1 MSEPRT
7 HQAPACAL
15 FPARDAIRR
24 EPDVAPTA
32 YRTVDAV
39 DLLVQRFPVVRRMV
53 GDESFSSMA
62 RRYMFSA
69 LARASIRSNYGD
81 TFPQFLRSLGTAAPL
96 EYVADIAELEMV
108 CGKARR
114 STDARPMSMR
124 DVASLRIGQLKEL
137 CAVVHPSVFLVS
149 SRFPIVTIWE
159 NNRGDAGPRMVERWM
174 AESALVARP
183 HLDVEVRRLSRG
195 GHAFIGA
202 LSQGETVSSAVEA
215 GRLVAPDFDVGAN
228 LTLLLDAN
236 IVIEFSEP
244 DRMINSSP
252 ERRIAS

>member
-1 MSEPRT
+1 MSGPRT
-7 HQAPACAL
+7 HQAVARAPASGAIPRGL
-15 FPARDAIRR
+15 DGAPA
-24 EPDVAPTA
+24 A

-39 DLLVQRFPVVRRMV
+39 DLLVQRFPVVRRLI
-53 GDESFSSMA
+53 GDESFSLMA

-69 LARASIRSNYGD
+69 LARTSTRSNYGG
-81 TFPQFLRSLGTAAPL
+81 TFPQFLRSLGTAASL

-114 STDARPMSMR
+114 SADARPLSMR
-124 DVASLRIGQLKEL
+124 DIASLRIGQLKEL
-137 CAVVHPSVFLVS
+137 RAVLHPSTFLVS

-159 NNRGDAGPRMVERWM
+159 NNRDDTGPRMVERWI

-183 HLDVEVRRLSRG
+183 HLHVEVRRLSRG

-202 LSQGETVSSAVEA
+202 LSHGETMSSAVEA

-228 LTLLLDAN
+228 LTLLLDVN
-236 IVIEFSEP
+236 IVNHIL
-244 DRMINSSP
+244 
-252 ERRIAS
+252 